1 MGCRSGIRRSLRR
14 GQPGPSGRN
23 GHHREGD
30 RDVVLRR
37 REGLHE
43 EGGLTLGKRTA
54 ARTDVGR
61 VRELNEDRY
70 LVRVEPRGTLLAVAD
85 GVGGEAGGEMASSA
99 AIEALSRRFFDASA
113 ELSRAD
119 ALAAAMR
126 DANDA
131 VLGAAGKSGQKGAA
145 STLVAA
151 AVSGNNAVVGNL
163 GDSRAYLVR
172 DGTIQ
177 RITADHSGAFPSS
190 ITRFVGD
197 PNGVQ
202 PDVFVETLVPG
213 DRLLLC
219 SDGLTR
225 HVPDEEIAAEARSQD
240 IERAVKSLV
249 DLANERGGEDNITV
263 VLYAARPRRLF
274 ADANVGLTDAILALL
289 VAVVIALA
297 IAAVIFASGAYQT
310 AP

>member
-1 MGCRSGIRRSLRR
+1 M
-14 GQPGPSGRN
+14 
-23 GHHREGD
+23 
-30 RDVVLRR
+30 
-37 REGLHE
+37 
-43 EGGLTLGKRTA
+43 
-54 ARTDVGR
+54 GR
-61 VRELNEDRY
+61 VREMNEDRY

-85 GVGGEAGGEMASSA
+85 GVGGEAGGELASSA
-99 AIEALSRRFFDASA
+99 AIEALSKRFFGASP
-113 ELSRAD
+113 EVSRAD

-131 VLGAAGKSGQKGAA
+131 VLGAAGQSGQKGAA

-151 AVSGNNAVVGNL
+151 AVSGNEAVVGNL

-172 DGTIQ
+172 DGAIQ

-190 ITRFVGD
+190 ITRYVGD
-197 PNGVQ
+197 PKGVQ

-225 HVPDEEIAAEARSQD
+225 HVPDDEIAAHVRSTD
-240 IERAVKSLV
+240 IEHAVNSLV
-249 DLANERGGEDNITV
+249 DLAKQRGGEDNITV
-263 VLYAARPRRLF
+263 VLYAARSRLPF
-274 ADANVGLTDAILALL
+274 ADARVGLTDAILALL
-289 VAVVIALA
+289 VALVIAVG
-297 IAAVIFASGAYQT
+297 IAALIFASGAYQI

>member
-1 MGCRSGIRRSLRR
+1 M
-14 GQPGPSGRN
+14 
-23 GHHREGD
+23 
-30 RDVVLRR
+30 
-37 REGLHE
+37 
-43 EGGLTLGKRTA
+43 
-54 ARTDVGR
+54 
-61 VRELNEDRY
+61 RELNEDRY
-70 LVRVEPRGTLLAVAD
+70 LVRTEPRGTLLAVAD

-99 AIEALSRRFFDASA
+99 AIEALSKRFFGASA
-113 ELSRAD
+113 EVSRAD

-131 VLGAAGKSGQKGAA
+131 VLGAAGQSGQKGAA

-151 AVSGNNAVVGNL
+151 AVSGDDAVVGNL

-172 DGTIQ
+172 DGRIQ

-197 PNGVQ
+197 PSGVQ
-202 PDVFVETLVPG
+202 PDVFMETLVPW

-225 HVPDEEIAAEARSQD
+225 HVPDEEIAAHVRSQD
-240 IERAVKSLV
+240 VERAVDSLV
-249 DLANERGGEDNITV
+249 DLAKERGGEDNITV
-263 VLYAARPRRLF
+263 VLYAARPARLF
-274 ADANVGLTDAILALL
+274 ADARIGLADAVLALL
-289 VAVVIALA
+289 VALVIAIA
-297 IAAVIFASGAYQT
+297 IGAVLFASGAYPT